1 MNIYQDAF
9 LSGALFPILGLIP
22 PVLSWVAQKWLAFVT
37 DSKAGRNWA
46 HVFVFE
52 KLMGCK
58 YKEGLAYYYHYYND
72 RGDGYDTDLYYFFL
86 LVLSPVLALIF
97 PILVWQPMIAP
108 LTLLFVGGTYMARF
122 LTRTG
127 KKAARIKEALEEH
140 VNNKEIHKG

>member
-1 MNIYQDAF
+1 MNIYEATCIF
-9 LSGALFPILGLIP
+9 GALFPILGLIL
-22 PVLSWVAQKWLAFVT
+22 PVLSWVVQKWLSFVT
-37 DSKAGRNWA
+37 DSKAGRNWV

-52 KLMGCK
+52 KLMGCE
-58 YKEGLAYYYHYYND
+58 YKEYSYYDYYND
-72 RGDGYDTDLYYFFL
+72 RGDRYDTDSYYFLWLFL
-86 LVLSPVLALIF
+86 LPVLPFIF
-97 PILVWQPMIAP
+97 IIFVCQPMIAP